1 MPLLRP
7 ARRIAL
13 LAILLGGSPALATG
27 GIGCT
32 VAGYPG
38 LDIGLVVGRGVARG
52 IVQVTISDGGEEI
65 ATGAGEA
72 PAVLA
77 QSWLDDDELKLDIL
91 DANAERYLARLD
103 TRRRGRAY
111 VGTLAY
117 RGRTWRVRCAED
129 G

>member
-1 MPLLRP
+1 MGRV
-7 ARRIAL
+7 AAL
-13 LAILLGGSPALATG
+13 AVLLGGAPAFATG
-27 GIGCT
+27 SIGCT
-32 VAGYPG
+32 VADYPG
-38 LDIGLVVGRGVARG
+38 LDIGLVIGRGVARG
-52 IVQVTISDGGEEI
+52 VVQVTISDGGEEI

-72 PAVLA
+72 PALLA
-77 QSWLDDDELKLDIL
+77 QSWLDEDELKLDLL

-103 TRRRGRAY
+103 TRRRSRVY